1 MALWGNKD
9 LVYSDGT
16 IGINLDTKVI
26 TGSGTTF
33 TTAGIGTG
41 DVITVGAGATY
52 GYAVISAIT
61 SNSQLSI
68 ASTQYFVSGIT
79 TVPSGTSYS
88 ISQEPIYNLGNSVYR
103 APESK
108 STGFSTSPVFTGV
121 FGVDANEVGTART
134 ITVGGKAAA
143 YAVAHSGWVG
153 VTTYIDGQGNFRV
166 KSEVFVAGGIDTAGG
181 TDAVDDTRFPDST
194 ITISTQPASVGV
206 GTTETATFSVVAT
219 VFPEYAPL
227 SYQWYEDDGGGFDPI
242 SGATGTSVSIVNTS
256 AAKNGYEY
264 KVTLTSGD
272 TSVTSGIAT
281 MTVS

>member
-16 IGINLDTKVI
+16 IRINLGTKVI

-61 SNSQLSI
+61 SDTQLSI

-88 ISQEPIYNLGNSVYR
+88 ISQEPIYTLGDSVYR

-108 STGFSTSPVFTGV
+108 TVGTSTVFTAV
-121 FGVDANEVGTART
+121 LGVDANEVGTART

-153 VTTYIDGQGNFRV
+153 VTTYIDTHGNLRV
-166 KSEVFVAGGIDTAGG
+166 KSEVLVAGGIDTAGG
-181 TDAVDDTRFPDST
+181 TDAADDTRFPDST
-194 ITISTQPASVGV
+194 ITITTQPASVGV
-206 GTTETATFSVVAT
+206 GTTATATFSVVAS
-219 VFPEYAPL
+219 VFPAYASL
-227 SYQWYEDDGGGFDPI
+227 GYQWYEDDGGGFDPI
-242 SGATGTSVSIVNTS
+242 SGATGTSVSIANTDAS
-256 AAKNGYEY
+256 KNGYEY
-264 KVTLTSGD
+264 QVVLTSGD